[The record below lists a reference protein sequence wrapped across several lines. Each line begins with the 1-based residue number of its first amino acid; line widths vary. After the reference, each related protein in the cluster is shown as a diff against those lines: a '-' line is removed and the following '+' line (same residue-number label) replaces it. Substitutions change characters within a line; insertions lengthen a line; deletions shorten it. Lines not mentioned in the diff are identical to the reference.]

1 MEPLDSGLLPDS
13 SRVPAPEPIRAALQQ
28 LEDRQARE
36 SGLDEGTPLRIVD
49 GDIEIDLEYS
59 PRSRFRF
66 VVDEDGQA
74 HVQYWTWHH
83 ARQCHELEADWPVNL
98 DDPHTT
104 ARTAWYLIAQVHC
117 AIDLK
122 R

>member
-1 MEPLDSGLLPDS
+1 MTTKTAHELLIVHPDTLEIGDNV
-13 SRVPAPEPIRAALQQ
+13 RDEVDLAETPEFVESITEHGVLHPVLAERR
-28 LEDRQARE
+28 ED
-36 SGLDEGTPLRIVD
+36 GTIV
-49 GDIEIDLEYS
+49 
-59 PRSRFRF
+59 

-98 DDPHTT
+98 DDPNTT